1 MKAGSLEGHLGLSE
15 WTSDNDG
22 IGGILKSRVEDF
34 RVEEISKIPALDP
47 KGRFTVARITLV
59 NWETNRF
66 LKTFCMQKHKME
78 ETFKLLRV
86 KKEKKSYFEMPV
98 PNMVNYIFN

>member
-1 MKAGSLEGHLGLSE
+1 MKEGSLEGHLGLSE

-47 KGRFTVARITLV
+47 KGRFTVARITMI

-66 LKTFCMQKHKME
+66 LKRLSRACGIS
-78 ETFKLLRV
+78 R
-86 KKEKKSYFEMPV
+86 
-98 PNMVNYIFN
+98 NRIFLIRNER